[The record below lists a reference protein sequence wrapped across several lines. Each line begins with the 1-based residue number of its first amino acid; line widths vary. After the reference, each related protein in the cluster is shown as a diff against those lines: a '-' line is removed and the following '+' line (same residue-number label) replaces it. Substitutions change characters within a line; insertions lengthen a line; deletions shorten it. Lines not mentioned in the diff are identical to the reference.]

1 MLKEYEAEVDKLIV
15 VFTEVILAS
24 ARDVHPAVD
33 EALQFLQGNVL
44 NLQSIPKDEAAT
56 IFEALNNAAKEAHR
70 AVKPKVS
77 ETWEEI
83 YTQCGGESGKV
94 LFERNKKRRWDHVRR
109 EGGLAMYQKSGEAIR
124 KALNKFLADLE
135 KNFGSSLKDAIAQLQ
150 EDLRVVVDRH
160 STDPIKTILSHDVSL
175 AKE

>member
-83 YTQCGGESGKV
+83 YTQCGDESGKV
-94 LFERNKKRRWDHVRR
+94 LF
-109 EGGLAMYQKSGEAIR
+109 GLAMYQKSGEAIR